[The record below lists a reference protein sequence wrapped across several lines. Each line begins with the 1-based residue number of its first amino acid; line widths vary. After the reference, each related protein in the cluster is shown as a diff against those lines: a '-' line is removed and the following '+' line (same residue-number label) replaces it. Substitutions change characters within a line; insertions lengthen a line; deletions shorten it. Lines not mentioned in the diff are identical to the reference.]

1 MKYFTHLSS
10 SFAFLKINSFLLCS
24 WTKNPES
31 GNVCVVFLLT
41 MIEKGIEMS
50 QINVQKTNEDF
61 AVPWLVS
68 LDMLKSKDQFL
79 K

>member
-1 MKYFTHLSS
+1 
-10 SFAFLKINSFLLCS
+10 
-24 WTKNPES
+24 
-31 GNVCVVFLLT
+31 

-68 LDMLKSKDQFL
+68 LDSQIMIHYYYIGLRRF
-79 K
+79 